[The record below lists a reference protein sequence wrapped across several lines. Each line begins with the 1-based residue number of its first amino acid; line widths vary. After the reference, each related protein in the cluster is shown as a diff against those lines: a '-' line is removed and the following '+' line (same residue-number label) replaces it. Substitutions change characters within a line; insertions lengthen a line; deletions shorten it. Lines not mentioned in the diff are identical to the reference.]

1 VLKKPDSAFSL
12 GVIKLNDMQTLK
24 KALIQFF
31 KTSDLVLL
39 QPFIPTEYDWRIGI
53 IDHKPLFACRYYM
66 AKDHW
71 QIYNWSSTQET
82 EGEFD
87 TVPLDQVPEGVIKT
101 ALKATRLIGDSLYGV
116 DIKSQ
121 NDKHYI
127 IEVNDNP
134 NIDANIED
142 QIMGHELYRSI
153 MSVFLQRIRR
163 KHGYV

>member
-1 VLKKPDSAFSL
+1 
-12 GVIKLNDMQTLK
+12 M
-24 KALIQFF
+24 
-31 KTSDLVLL
+31 
-39 QPFIPTEYDWRIGI
+39 

-71 QIYNWSSTQET
+71 QIYNWNSELEI

-101 ALKATRLIGDSLYGV
+101 ALKATKLIGDGLYGV
-116 DIKSQ
+116 DIKSL
-121 NDKHYI
+121 NDKHYV

-142 QIMGHELYRSI
+142 QVLGQELYLRI
-153 MSVFLQRIRR
+153 MHVFLQRIRR